1 MRLILYILIC
11 SSFFVQLF
19 ADNKKPTNSGTPI
32 IKIESTW
39 ANSTTEN
46 SSNTSA
52 NTNSANTITIN
63 EDITYFTSNEGLFI
77 TLSKPTSNVKLFSL
91 TGEIV
96 WKGNLVQGNF
106 LIPIKQGI
114 YFLRINNKSYK
125 VLRK

>member
-1 MRLILYILIC
+1 MRLIIYLFIC
-11 SSFFVQLF
+11 LGFIIQVS
-19 ADNKKPTNSGTPI
+19 ADNKKPIIQGTPI
-32 IKIESTW
+32 IKIESNW
-39 ANSTTEN
+39 ANPATENSTTTA
-46 SSNTSA
+46 S
-52 NTNSANTITIN
+52 TNAPIIITIN
-63 EDITYFTSNEGLFI
+63 EEISYYTSTEGLFI

-125 VLRK
+125 VIRK